1 MTNNNNNN
9 NKSDVT
15 LDNKKNKGKKLL
27 SIKFE
32 NKTRIWSKV
41 SNELWNTLWI
51 LINWRILVVV
61 YDAYG
66 IWNCAYSANS

>member
-9 NKSDVT
+9 NNKSNVT

-32 NKTRIWSKV
+32 NKKRIWSKV
-41 SNELWNTLWI
+41 YKQTLK
-51 LINWRILVVV
+51 
-61 YDAYG
+61 YAM
-66 IWNCAYSANS
+66 NCD